1 MADQPVTNPTAP
13 PKHRNPLIEASPLTE
28 VEVAWDEAHVKAD
41 AAFADNHPKARSV
54 LEPLMK
60 FAKEAHIEAQTQL
73 KLNRSEK
80 WWWSRSVPVAA
91 LPAKASPEEDALVC
105 QETCSSLVVEEE
117 TGGKDR
123 LDDIVQATQETMIL
137 RYAATFLRDKA
148 RQLAQ
153 RRLAAT
159 KGRPPT

>member
-1 MADQPVTNPTAP
+1 
-13 PKHRNPLIEASPLTE
+13 
-28 VEVAWDEAHVKAD
+28 
-41 AAFADNHPKARSV
+41 
-54 LEPLMK
+54 
-60 FAKEAHIEAQTQL
+60 
-73 KLNRSEK
+73 
-80 WWWSRSVPVAA
+80 
-91 LPAKASPEEDALVC
+91 
-105 QETCSSLVVEEE
+105 VEEE